1 MKKEV
6 CLKFKMPKDEWKL
19 SLYEKAEDM
28 HAALLDLHKLLNSG
42 NSDLNLEDIQGYFKD
57 VTTGIPL

>member
-6 CLKFKMPKDEWKL
+6 CLKFRMPKDEWKL
-19 SLYEKAEDM
+19 SLYERAEDM
-28 HAALLDLHKLLNSG
+28 HAALLELHKLLYSG
-42 NSDLNLEDIQGYFKD
+42 HVDLNIEDVQNYFKD